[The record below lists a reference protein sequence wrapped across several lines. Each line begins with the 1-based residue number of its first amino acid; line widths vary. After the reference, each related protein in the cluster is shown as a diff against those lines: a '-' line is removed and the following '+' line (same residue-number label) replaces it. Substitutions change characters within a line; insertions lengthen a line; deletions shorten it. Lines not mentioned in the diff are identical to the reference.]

1 VRDDVQVA
9 RSPGAVNIT
18 APWEILFHAAVVGGT
33 ALTLLTNPGEPNSW
47 RAGVVGIG
55 VAMVVWQATV
65 GHRAMSRSGVQPYV
79 SILVVLGLFA
89 IALTRSASEA
99 YVLIGLPA
107 LPHVTL
113 ANRRAAHALA
123 TLTCFVPSIVYL
135 IQSGDLHTTARVM
148 LPSSIAGSIFSALV
162 AMGVER
168 AERRSQ
174 ERARLI
180 EELTATQAELAEA
193 SRRAGI
199 ADERQ
204 RLAGEIHDTV
214 AQGLSS
220 VVMLVQAAEASLD
233 TDLPAARRHLDLAA
247 RTARENLAE
256 TRAIVAAL
264 TPAPLADASLPEAL
278 RRLGERVHDLEID
291 VEVAGTAR
299 TLPMAVEVVLLR
311 AAQEGLANVVK
322 HANARRAA
330 IRLSFSDDRVKL
342 EVRDDGRGFDPETP
356 TVGYGL
362 PTMRGRIEQVGGSL
376 SLRSAPGTGTSLRA
390 EVTA

>member
-1 VRDDVQVA
+1 
-9 RSPGAVNIT
+9 VNVT

-33 ALTLLTNPGEPNSW
+33 ALTLLTHPGEPNNW

-55 VAMVVWQATV
+55 VVMVVWQATV
-65 GHRAMSRSGVQPYV
+65 GRRALSRSGVQPYV

-89 IALTRSASEA
+89 IALTRAQSET
-99 YVLIGLPA
+99 YILIGLPA
-107 LPHVTL
+107 IPHITL

-123 TLTCFVPSIVYL
+123 TSMCFAPTVVYL
-135 IQSGDLHTTARVM
+135 IQSGDLQTTARVM

-162 AMGVER
+162 TAGVER

-180 EELTATQAELAEA
+180 EELTATRAELAEA

-233 TDLPAARRHLDLAA
+233 ADPKAARRHLELAA

-278 RRLGERVHDLEID
+278 RRLGKRVQGLEID
-291 VEVAGTAR
+291 VEVAGIAR

-322 HANARRAA
+322 HAEAARAA
-330 IRLSFSDDRVKL
+330 IRLSFSDDNVAL
-342 EVRDDGRGFDPETP
+342 EVRDDGRGFDPEAP
-356 TVGYGL
+356 AAGYGL
-362 PTMRGRIEQVGGSL
+362 PTMRGRVEQVGGSL
-376 SLRSAPGTGTSLRA
+376 TLRSAPGTGTSLRA
-390 EVTA
+390 EVTV